1 MKLRAGSIAV
11 MLFTVV
17 AALAGDNSPYEKTI
31 QKMIG
36 SLDEIAATLKTV
48 IDEDTAGAAKPDLRK
63 SAAVW
68 IETRAKAAKL
78 QPPEK
83 EEKARLEKIYKP
95 KLEESMRKLFLE
107 VSRVKN
113 IPGGK
118 EALKEIDGVL
128 KKEET
133 KKPAQDRP

>member
-11 MLFTVV
+11 MLLALG
-17 AALAGDNSPYEKTI
+17 AAAAGEGSPYEKAI

-36 SLDEIAATLKTV
+36 SLDEIAVTLKTV

-63 SAAVW
+63 SAGVW
-68 IETRAKAAKL
+68 VETRAKAAKL

-83 EEKARLEKIYKP
+83 DEKVRLEKLYKP
-95 KLEESMRKLFLE
+95 KLEEAMRKMFIE
-107 VSRVKN
+107 VRRVEN

-118 EALKEIDGVL
+118 EALKEISGVL
-128 KKEET
+128 KKDD
-133 KKPAQDRP
+133 KK